1 MQRQVWKRLDQ
12 VGVLLSQRI
21 TQNVIV
27 IQDMGETGIEI
38 EDKINRWK
46 VGEVVDGIRDV
57 YDGRNVN
64 SSCVTPRILNMS
76 SSASSAI
83 LATDCRDA

>member
-1 MQRQVWKRLDQ
+1 MQWQVWKRLDQ
-12 VGVLLSQRI
+12 VGVLLSQRN

-46 VGEVVDGIRDV
+46 AGEVVDGIRDV
-57 YDGRNVN
+57 YEGGELKIIRVRP
-64 SSCVTPRILNMS
+64 V
-76 SSASSAI
+76 SAKPI
-83 LATDCRDA
+83 R